1 MKRTWIAGIASVLL
15 SMTGAANAQSTPER
29 TSSAES
35 ASTVSASSARVENGV
50 PISRLI
56 ATVAK
61 KTGKKFVVD
70 PQVRG
75 DAEIVGQD
83 AANIS
88 YGDLLTILHVY
99 GFTAVEYGGYV
110 NVVPGTDVRHL
121 PVPLVSGRET
131 RPEAEFVSKVI
142 TVKNV
147 PATHLVPILRPM
159 LPQVGHLVALPC
171 VNKLLIVDTFGN
183 VQRIQAVVDALDV
196 GEAYKPEKC
205 EAHEAFARDSAVEHK
220 WPWASRAGRGELAG
234 DAS

>member
-1 MKRTWIAGIASVLL
+1 MRQTWIAGVASVLL
-15 SMTGAANAQSTPER
+15 SLTSAAHAQSSPE
-29 TSSAES
+29 SVG
-35 ASTVSASSARVENGV
+35 TVSSGSARVENGV
-50 PISRLI
+50 PISRLL

-70 PQVRG
+70 PQVHG

-110 NVVPGTDVRHL
+110 NVVPSAGVRNL
-121 PVPLVSGRET
+121 PLPEVSGRET

-147 PATHLVPILRPM
+147 PATHLVPLLRPIM
-159 LPQVGHLVALPC
+159 PQVGHLVALPC
-171 VNKLLIVDTFGN
+171 VNKLLIVDTFAN
-183 VQRIQAVVDALDV
+183 VQRIQAIIDVLDV

-205 EAHEAFARDSAVEHK
+205 ESHESSTRDLSVEHK
-220 WPWASRAGRGELAG
+220 
-234 DAS
+234 

>member
-1 MKRTWIAGIASVLL
+1 MVLPDSETPEIEMKRTWIASVASVLL
-15 SMTGAANAQSTPER
+15 GVAGAAHAQSSP
-29 TSSAES
+29 ES
-35 ASTVSASSARVENGV
+35 AGSVSAGSGRVENGV
-50 PISRLI
+50 PLSRLI

-61 KTGKKFVVD
+61 KTGKKFVID

-110 NVVPGTDVRHL
+110 NVVPSAGVRNL
-121 PVPLVSGRET
+121 PIPQVSGRET

-147 PATHLVPILRPM
+147 PATHLVPLLRPIM
-159 LPQVGHLVALPC
+159 PQVGHLVALPC

-183 VQRIQAVVDALDV
+183 VQRVQAIVEALDV

-205 EAHEAFARDSAVEHK
+205 ESHELSSGRSDVEHK
-220 WPWASRAGRGELAG
+220 
-234 DAS
+234 

>member
-1 MKRTWIAGIASVLL
+1 MVRPDSETPEIEMKLTWIASIASVLL
-15 SMTGAANAQSTPER
+15 SVTGAAHAQSP
-29 TSSAES
+29 SES
-35 ASTVSASSARVENGV
+35 AATGSAGSAHVENGV
-50 PISRLI
+50 PLSRLI

-70 PQVRG
+70 SQVHG

-110 NVVPGTDVRHL
+110 NVVPSAGVRNL
-121 PVPLVSGRET
+121 PVPQVSGRET

-147 PATHLVPILRPM
+147 PATHLVPLLRPIM
-159 LPQVGHLVALPC
+159 PQVGHLVALPC
-171 VNKLLIVDTFGN
+171 VNKLLIVDTFAN
-183 VQRIQAVVDALDV
+183 VQRIQAIIEALDV

-205 EAHEAFARDSAVEHK
+205 EPPSTIPHDPNVEH
-220 WPWASRAGRGELAG
+220 R
-234 DAS
+234 

>member
-1 MKRTWIAGIASVLL
+1 MRQTWIAGVASVLL
-15 SMTGAANAQSTPER
+15 SLTSVAHAQSSPSES
-29 TSSAES
+29 TSSVGAG
-35 ASTVSASSARVENGV
+35 SARVDDGV
-50 PISRLI
+50 PISRLL

-110 NVVPGTDVRHL
+110 NVVPDAGVRHL
-121 PVPLVSGRET
+121 PVPQLSGKES
-131 RPEAEFVSKVI
+131 RPDAEFVSKVI

-147 PATHLVPILRPM
+147 PATHLVPILRPL
-159 LPQVGHLVALPC
+159 LPQEGHLAALPC
-171 VNKLLIVDTFGN
+171 VNKLIIADTFAS
-183 VQRIQAVVDALDV
+183 VQRIQAIVEALDV
-196 GEAYKPEKC
+196 GEPYKPEKC
-205 EAHEAFARDSAVEHK
+205 DSHELSSREPNVEHK
-220 WPWASRAGRGELAG
+220 
-234 DAS
+234 

>member
-1 MKRTWIAGIASVLL
+1 MKHTWIASVAGVSL
-15 SMTGAANAQSTPER
+15 SLTGAAHAQSSSSDN
-29 TSSAES
+29 TSSVSTTSVRAENS
-35 ASTVSASSARVENGV
+35 V
-50 PISRLI
+50 PLSRLI

-61 KTGKKFVVD
+61 KTGKKFVID
-70 PQVRG
+70 PQVHG

-110 NVVPGTDVRHL
+110 NVVPSASVRQL
-121 PVPLVSGRET
+121 PVPQVSGRET

-147 PATHLVPILRPM
+147 PATQLVPLLRPIM
-159 LPQVGHLVALPC
+159 PQVGHLVALPC
-171 VNKLLIVDTFGN
+171 VNKLMIVDTFGN
-183 VQRIQAVVDALDV
+183 VQRIQALIEALDV

-205 EAHEAFARDSAVEHK
+205 ESHEFSSGRSDGEHK
-220 WPWASRAGRGELAG
+220 
-234 DAS
+234 